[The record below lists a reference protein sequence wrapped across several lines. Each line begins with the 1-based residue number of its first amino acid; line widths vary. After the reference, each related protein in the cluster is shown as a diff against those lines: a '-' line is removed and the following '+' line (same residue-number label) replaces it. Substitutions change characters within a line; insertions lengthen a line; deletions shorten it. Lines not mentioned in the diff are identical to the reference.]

1 MVREPTSQFRE
12 RLTRFIRDARMTMKQ
27 AQDWYRAL
35 LIALV
40 SVAVLTIL
48 GPLGSSALSLWPRL
62 GYWFVGMVGGTVIG
76 VIVVTYLRD
85 RIGWADRPILTGLI
99 AAAILT
105 GPVSLLVWAT
115 GSIAFNDDVFELQA
129 LGLDIVPVFTVS
141 WCMCAINL
149 LAQRQPVETHTHP
162 ADPAAPRFLERLP
175 PKLCGAELWAV
186 EAEDHYLRLHTSQ
199 GTDLVLMRLSDAIIE
214 LDGIEGAQT
223 HRSWWIA
230 RKAVHAAELINGRA
244 ILSLADGTIVPVS
257 RTYVRAL
264 RAEGW
269 FDQK

>member
-12 RLTRFIRDARMTMKQ
+12 RVVRFIRDARTTSDQ
-27 AQDWYRAL
+27 QQVWYRAL
-35 LIALV
+35 LIALA
-40 SVAVLTIL
+40 SVVALTIL
-48 GPLGSSALSLWPRL
+48 GPLGSDALTFWPRL
-62 GYWFVGMVGGTVIG
+62 AYWFVGMVGGTLIG

-105 GPVSLLVWAT
+105 GPISLLIWAIS
-115 GSIAFNDDVFELQA
+115 SIGLNNGVFDLEA
-129 LGLDIVPVFTVS
+129 LGFDIVPVFTVS

-149 LAQRQPVETHTHP
+149 LAQRQPIETHTHP
-162 ADPAAPRFLERLP
+162 ADNAAPRFLERLP

-199 GTDLVLMRLSDAIIE
+199 GSDLVLMRLSDAISE

-230 RKAVHAAELINGRA
+230 RRAVKSAELTNGRA
-244 ILSLADGTIVPVS
+244 SLSLADGTIVPVS
-257 RTYVRAL
+257 RTYIRAL
-264 RAEGW
+264 RTQGW
-269 FDQK
+269 FSQK